1 MSELFYTKGRKY
13 ILTEKG
19 KELLISEYEN
29 HKSMNQI
36 AQMFGVYK
44 GTVGVW
50 LDELGIERR
59 TRKWPLNEHYFDVI
73 DEPEKAYWLGF
84 WRQMAMF
91 TMNEGS
97 SIYNYKNETKDI

>member
-1 MSELFYTKGRKY
+1 MTVSELFYTKGRKY

-50 LDELGIERR
+50 LNELGIEHR
-59 TRKWPLNEHYFDVI
+59 TRESLCF
-73 DEPEKAYWLGF
+73 
-84 WRQMAMF
+84 R
-91 TMNEGS
+91 S
-97 SIYNYKNETKDI
+97 SKK